1 MRAVIYARY
10 SSDLQREASIED
22 QVRECS
28 RLAERLGYQVIEV
41 FSDSAM
47 SGSTDN
53 RPGLQKLLAYV
64 NSGLA
69 DIVIAEALDRISR
82 DQEHVAGIFKR
93 VSFAQ
98 SKIHTIAEGEISE
111 LHIGLKGTMNALFL
125 KDLAEKIRR
134 GQKGRAIAKRSPGGL
149 PYGYDVIRRFGDD
162 GKPDTGLRSINQ
174 EQAKIIRL
182 IFTNYSLG
190 MSGRS
195 IAKSLN
201 EAGIPSPRGGLWNS
215 TTIIGNRARR
225 DGILWNEAYLG
236 KILYNRQKFVKNPKT
251 GKRIPRINPKK
262 DWIIVD
268 APELRIITD
277 SEWAAVHERLDKQ
290 KSLPLVMRRNP
301 KRLFSGLIYC
311 CECSGPMT
319 IVGEGR
325 IGCSN
330 HRERGNCTN
339 NKKISIE
346 RIEDTVLLGI
356 KDQML
361 QPALIEEFEK
371 EFHTKMKELSAAENT
386 SIADHSKTILTVSQ
400 QIEKIVDSIAV
411 AGPLPSLTSRL
422 KELEGKKDNLLR
434 NQPIHF
440 SDLNITLPRK
450 DMTSAYKARIERFK
464 ESLNADPELKIEATG
479 QIRTLVKSIVVHP
492 LPGKGNA
499 ALEITGDISALAV
512 LDLPGQKTAVSM
524 VAEEGFE
531 PPTQGL

>member
-22 QVRECS
+22 QVRECT

-41 FSDSAM
+41 FSDSAI

-53 RPGLQKLLAYV
+53 RPGLQKLLTFV

-82 DQEHVAGIFKR
+82 DQEHVAGIFKK

-98 SKIHTIAEGEISE
+98 GKIYTIAEGEISE

-149 PYGYDVIRRFGDD
+149 PYGYDVIRRFADD
-162 GKPDTGLRSINQ
+162 GKPESGLRSINQ
-174 EQAKIIRL
+174 EHANVIKL
-182 IFTNYSLG
+182 IFTKYASG

-195 IAKSLN
+195 IAKLLN
-201 EAGIPSPRGGLWNS
+201 EAGIPSPRGGLWNA

-236 KILYNRQKFVKNPKT
+236 KILYNRQKFLKNPKT
-251 GKRIPRINPKK
+251 GKRIPRINPQK
-262 DWIIVD
+262 DWIVVE
-268 APELRIITD
+268 APELRIISD
-277 SEWAAVHERLDKQ
+277 GEWATVHDRLDTQ
-290 KSLPLVMRRNP
+290 KSLPLVKRRNP
-301 KRLFSGLIYC
+301 KRLFSGLIQ
-311 CECSGPMT
+311 CSKCGGPMT
-319 IVGEGR
+319 IIGEGR

-330 HRERGNCTN
+330 HRERGSCSN

-346 RIEDTVLLGI
+346 RVENTVLDGI
-356 KDQML
+356 KEQML
-361 QPALIEEFEK
+361 LPALIEEFEAA
-371 EFHTKMKELSAAENT
+371 FHTKLKELSAADNT
-386 SIADHSKTILTVSQ
+386 SVTEYERAVQTVTQ

-411 AGPLPSLTSRL
+411 AGPLPSLTARL
-422 KELEGKKDNLLR
+422 KELETKKESLLR
-434 NQPIHF
+434 NKPIQF
-440 SDLNITLPRK
+440 AGLDVAMPRK
-450 DMTSAYKARIERFK
+450 DMTSAYKARIERFQ
-464 ESLNADPELKIEATG
+464 ESLNADPELKIEAAG
-479 QIRTLVKSIVVHP
+479 QLRTLVKSIVVHP
-492 LPGKGNA
+492 LPEKGHA

-512 LDLPGQKTAVSM
+512 LNQPNQKTAVSM